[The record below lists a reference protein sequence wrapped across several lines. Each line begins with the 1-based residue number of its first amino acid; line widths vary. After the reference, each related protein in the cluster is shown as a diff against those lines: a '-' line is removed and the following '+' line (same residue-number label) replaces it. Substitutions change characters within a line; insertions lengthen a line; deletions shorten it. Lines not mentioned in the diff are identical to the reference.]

1 VESAWLKGIVVVA
14 AAGNAGVRADAVSYA
29 PGNDPFVI
37 TAGAIDDGGTW
48 ALGDDLLARWSSRGV
63 TQDGVAKPEVL
74 APGVRIVGAL
84 APGSDFA
91 ELCPKCVVDGRY
103 FRVSG
108 TSMSAAVVSGV
119 AALMLDAH
127 PNWSPDQVKGAMVST
142 VREVPGA
149 GGAVDAAA
157 ALRGSGTANAGLVPS
172 PLVSPETGEIDWARA
187 SFRRASFRD
196 ASGSPLDVSWSR
208 ASFRCDCSLLESGEV
223 DPSRSSFR
231 AAGFHRTT
239 EIGE

>member
-1 VESAWLKGIVVVA
+1 
-14 AAGNAGVRADAVSYA
+14 VSYA

-37 TAGAIDDGGTW
+37 TAGSTDDRGTW
-48 ALGDDLLARWSSRGV
+48 RNGDDVLAPWSSRGL
-63 TQDGVAKPEVL
+63 TQDGVQKPEVL
-74 APGVRIVGAL
+74 APGVHLVGAL
-84 APGSDFA
+84 APGSDFT
-91 ELCPKCVVDGRY
+91 ELCRACVIDGRY

-119 AALMLDAH
+119 AALMLQEH
-127 PNWSPDQVKGAMVST
+127 PEWSPDQVKGAMLAT
-142 VREVPGA
+142 LRNVPGA
-149 GGAVDAAA
+149 GGTVNAAA
-157 ALRGSGTANAGLVPS
+157 ALDGSGTANVGLVPS

-231 AAGFHRTT
+231 AAGFQRTT
-239 EIGE
+239 NLAE